1 MRVFNSHEEL
11 GEELKKAYPEQY
23 RKINTKQLGLEYA
36 KKNPEAVRI
45 KGFTEAWQ
53 TQDVDFDQLK
63 ENILPSVGNLFV
75 ETGEG
80 LYDVA
85 KQVADP
91 NQSFLANVARIGAGG
106 IDVLGRKMGADID
119 LASPQSEE
127 MASLIGGEISQ
138 SLTPAGISRDPAGA
152 LANLAG
158 AVSLPLRGTALAAR
172 GAKLGKAASGLSKV
186 ADKAESLDPTVALY
200 RGAKYVPRKVKEWA
214 GSIRRPDK
222 GLASEY
228 VDETLGYS
236 TSAGPVAIAALRE
249 IANEGKGDLVR
260 SWRNQER
267 TGLYT
272 KAFDEIKKSTQS
284 VNKQG
289 EIAYKRAMNELDPLM
304 SQNYGN
310 LDRLK
315 ANIVNRL
322 KEDFGD
328 GIRITRDRTESIA
341 GGRSAG
347 SKLTEVEDVRIVVN
361 IDDASGVLPEFR
373 GILKQDLED
382 VLNWQPGKTGKEI
395 NDWRKQLDKK
405 IQQMDGPADFR
416 GERTPSAAA
425 FNVRTT
431 LRKAIQDDIK
441 DTYGQPYIDAMAEY
455 ERIAELK
462 RNLQNTFSI
471 TGTTF
476 DKVKREQIVAELY
489 NAYNQNPRQH
499 IRPELLKELEDLS
512 GNPNIR
518 AMTLGGLFN
527 PFVSKGLAQRAEISK
542 YLRGLAAISAAGITG
557 DVLTGAL
564 TYVATFP
571 LQLIYN
577 PRAASEIV
585 LRASRGKPPGLRNKI
600 SQSYD
605 TMAFWY
611 KSLPDEVKSFIQQLP
626 PNTPMNR
633 ALERVATQYDLD
645 VADVQA
651 DEQSPEGSFLKTL
664 SKAR

>member
-1 MRVFNSHEEL
+1 MKVFNSYEEL
-11 GEELKKAYPEQY
+11 GEELKKAYPEPY
-23 RKINTKQLGLEYA
+23 GKMNTKQLGLEYA
-36 KKNPEAVRI
+36 KKNPEVVRI

-53 TQDVDFDQLK
+53 TQDVDFDRLK
-63 ENILPSVGNLFV
+63 ENILPSGLNLV
-75 ETGEG
+75 KETGEG
-80 LYDVA
+80 LFDIA

-127 MASLIGGEISQ
+127 MASLIGEEISQ
-138 SLTPAGISRDPAGA
+138 SLTPEGISRDPAGA

-158 AVSLPLRGTALAAR
+158 AASLPLRGTALAAR
-172 GAKLGKAASGLSKV
+172 GAGLGKAASGLSKV
-186 ADKAESLDPTVALY
+186 ADKAEYLDPTVSIY
-200 RGAKYVPRKVKEWA
+200 RGLKYGPGRAKEWA

-249 IANEGKGDLVR
+249 ITNEGKGDLVR
-260 SWRNQER
+260 QWRNQER

-272 KAFDEIKKSTQS
+272 KAFDELEKSTKS

-304 SQNYGN
+304 RQNYGN
-310 LDRLK
+310 LDGLKGNLVARLEE
-315 ANIVNRL
+315 N
-322 KEDFGD
+322 FGD
-328 GIRITRDRTESIA
+328 GIRITEERTKRFIEGKYA
-341 GGRSAG
+341 D
-347 SKLTEVEDVRIVVN
+347 KLGEAEDVAIKVSIN
-361 IDDASGVLPEFR
+361 DASGVLPEFR
-373 GILKQDLED
+373 SLLADDIAE
-382 VLNWQPGKTGKEI
+382 VLNWKPGTTGKEI

-405 IQQMDGPADFR
+405 IQQMDGPVDFR
-416 GERTPSAAA
+416 GDRSPSAAA

-431 LRKAIQDDIK
+431 LRKAVQDDIK

-455 ERIAELK
+455 ERISNLK

-471 TGTTF
+471 TGTKF
-476 DKVKREQIVAELY
+476 DKVKQEQIVAELY

-512 GNPNIR
+512 GNTNIR

-542 YLRGLAAISAAGITG
+542 YVRGLAAISAAGITG

-605 TMAFWY
+605 TIAFWY

>member
-1 MRVFNSHEEL
+1 MKVFNSHEEL

-63 ENILPSVGNLFV
+63 ENILPSVGNLIV

-138 SLTPAGISRDPAGA
+138 SLTPAGISKDPAGA

-172 GAKLGKAASGLSKV
+172 GAKLGKAASVLSKV

-200 RGAKYVPRKVKEWA
+200 RAAKYPLRKAKEYA

-272 KAFDEIKKSTQS
+272 KAFDEIKKSTES

-304 SQNYGN
+304 SQNYG
-310 LDRLK
+310 LLEKLK
-315 ANIVNRL
+315 SRIVADL
-322 KEDFGD
+322 QEKFGD
-328 GIRITRDRTESIA
+328 GIQITTNRTKRFVE
-341 GGRSAG
+341 GQAG
-347 SKLTEVEDVRIVVN
+347 SKLGEVEDVAIKVN

-373 GILKQDLED
+373 GVIAKELEE

-416 GERTPSAAA
+416 GERSPSAAA

-441 DTYGQPYIDAMAEY
+441 ETYGQPYIDAMAEY

-585 LRASRGKPPGLRNKI
+585 LRASKGKPPGLRNKI